1 MNLRPFEKG
10 GNEEEARVKVRASWL
25 DSAYRP
31 YRLTVE
37 LPGWTR
43 FPRSAELGV
52 RRRRH
57 KVAEWPLG
65 FDKLWPHPV
74 DGAVDRGS
82 PDAEQFGEFGL
93 GVVALV
99 VQLEQV
105 LGLIRLQ
112 LWLLAV
118 QPTLRLGYLHSFP
131 RAHLDQ
137 VGFELSHHR

>member
-1 MNLRPFEKG
+1 LVGFGVP
-10 GNEEEARVKVRASWL
+10 AVSTHCRVTRL
-25 DSAYRP
+25 DEIS
-31 YRLTVE
+31 
-37 LPGWTR
+37 
-43 FPRSAELGV
+43 GV

>member
-1 MNLRPFEKG
+1 M
-10 GNEEEARVKVRASWL
+10 AA
-25 DSAYRP
+25 
-31 YRLTVE
+31 
-37 LPGWTR
+37 
-43 FPRSAELGV
+43 GV
-52 RRRRH
+52 RQVVAASCRWCGRSWIARR
-57 KVAEWPLG
+57 EP
-65 FDKLWPHPV
+65 
-74 DGAVDRGS
+74 
-82 PDAEQFGEFGL
+82 FGEFGL